1 MITQGLQALKN
12 VEREFIQLHKNL
24 RKKMKALQKEKAGL
38 LAEIESLKEKGGA
51 KARELENEVT
61 ILRKEVRA
69 LETLLNTKAKH
80 ETTKPKNKDS
90 SQT

>member
-1 MITQGLQALKN
+1 MITQSFRALKD
-12 VEREFIQLHKNL
+12 VERELIQLNKNL
-24 RKKMKALQKEKAGL
+24 RRKIKALQKEKAGL
-38 LAEIESLKEKGGA
+38 LEEIESLKEKGEA

-69 LETLLNTKAKH
+69 LETLFNTKAKH
-80 ETTKPKNKDS
+80 KTTKPKNEDL